1 MNIALISTT
10 GFSTPPKSYGGEIE
24 VSWLCNALCKLG
36 HTVILFA
43 TYDSMTPSNGTLIR
57 LRKAQLGDWVTMLD
71 SEYDVIRYYSDI
83 LRRVDIVHD
92 FAHNA
97 QVSLWCKENNIPYC
111 NTLWGNSFLGNRLGL
126 PSFHRDNCVCW
137 SEDHKICGINGY
149 NGYEGTPWHKKYP
162 FAGKLNPT
170 TKVVLGGVDTEF
182 YDYKPDIK
190 REDWFLFLARAHE
203 AKGVDLAIDIA
214 KRNPQVK
221 FKFSG
226 SFSGKLHET
235 DGNKY
240 LEMIRQLPNASFIKA
255 DTHEEKR
262 YLYSKCKAY
271 LFPVQYHESF
281 GIVVAE
287 ALSCGTPCIVSD
299 RGSMPEI
306 IENSVNGFVCRNIEH
321 YESAIRAIDYIRPKT
336 CRKIA
341 DNKFS
346 MKRVATDYVEV
357 YKCAIRGDKW

>member
-1 MNIALISTT
+1 MKIALVSTT
-10 GFSTPPKSYGGEIE
+10 GFSTPPKSYGGEIY
-24 VSWLCNALCKLG
+24 VAWLCNALCKLG
-36 HTVILFA
+36 HYVYLFA
-43 TYDSMTPSNGTLIR
+43 TYDSMTPPNGQLIM
-57 LRKAQLGDWVTMLD
+57 LRKAPLGDWVTMLD

-83 LRRVDIVHD
+83 LRNVDIVHD

-111 NTLWGNSFLGNRLGL
+111 NTIWGNSFLGNRLGL
-126 PSFHRDNCVCW
+126 PAFPRENVVCW
-137 SEDHKICGINGY
+137 SQDHKHIGVIGG
-149 NGYEGTPWHKKYP
+149 NGYEDTPWHSKYP
-162 FAGKLNPT
+162 FAGKLKDT

-182 YDYKPDIK
+182 YDYKPEIQ
-190 REDWFLFLARAHE
+190 REDWILFLARAHE
-203 AKGVDLAIDIA
+203 AKGVDLAIEIA
-214 KRNPQVK
+214 RRNPSIK

-226 SFSGKLHET
+226 SFSGALHGA

-240 LEMIRQLPNASFIKA
+240 LEMISKLPNASFIKA

-262 YLYSKCKAY
+262 YLYAKCKAY

-287 ALSCGTPCIVSD
+287 AMACGTPCIVSN

-306 IENSVNGFVCRNIEH
+306 IDNGLNGFVCQDLEH
-321 YESAIRAIDYIRPKT
+321 YENAIKTIDYIKPET
-336 CRKIA
+336 CRIIA
-341 DNKFS
+341 NSKFN
-346 MKRVATDYVEV
+346 MIRVATDYVEV